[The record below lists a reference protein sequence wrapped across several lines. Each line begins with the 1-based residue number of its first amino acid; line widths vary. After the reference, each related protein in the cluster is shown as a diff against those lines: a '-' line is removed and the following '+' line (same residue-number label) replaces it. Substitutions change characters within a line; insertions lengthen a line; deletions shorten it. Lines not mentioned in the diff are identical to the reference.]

1 MELLAI
7 PIGFVLWY
15 LAYEA
20 KPYKE
25 DKVGLIW
32 EKENI
37 AKRSKI
43 KQIIERSVN

>member
-7 PIGFVLWY
+7 PIGFILWY

-25 DKVGLIW
+25 DEFSLLW
-32 EKENI
+32 EKENLD
-37 AKRSKI
+37 KRSKI
-43 KQIIERSVN
+43 KQIIDNNVF

>member
-25 DKVGLIW
+25 DEVGLIW
-32 EKENI
+32 EKENSD
-37 AKRSKI
+37 KRSKI
-43 KQIIERSVN
+43 KQIFNKNLI